1 MRPYFERGG
10 VQLFHADAR
19 DAIDEVV
26 VNGTVD
32 LLLTDPPYGMQYE
45 GEVKSA
51 AQANIRGDGAR
62 QGVRVFR
69 QVLFELSHKWQHDAH
84 AYSFCHWEGLPDFY
98 DAMSTS
104 LSMRNALV
112 WDKASGGTGDTV
124 CDFAR
129 DFEQVLYGIRGRRP
143 LNGRRD
149 GAVLRGYKSVPSASR
164 LHPTEKPVALLA
176 YLIRKSTQPGQLV
189 VDPFS
194 GSASTLEAA
203 KACGRRAIGFELDE
217 RWCERSAKR
226 LEQESL
232 QLFDEL
238 PARAG
243 DEPADD
249 RQADLFGAAP
259 LRLPPPEAMH
269 GADVTETTPEERDRN
284 AGIP

>member
-10 VQLFHADAR
+10 ISLFHVDAR
-19 DAIDEVV
+19 DAIDEVI

-45 GEVKSA
+45 SQGPA
-51 AQANIRGDGAR
+51 ASQNIRGDGAR

-69 QVLFELSHKWQHDAH
+69 AVLFELAHKWKHDAH

-98 DAMSTS
+98 DAMSCH

-112 WDKASGGTGDTV
+112 WDKAAGGVVDTV
-124 CDFAR
+124 CDYSR

-143 LNGRRD
+143 LRGRRD
-149 GAVLRGYKSVPSASR
+149 GAVLRGYKGVPSAQR
-164 LHPTEKPVALLA
+164 LHPTEKPISLLA
-176 YLIRKSTQPGQLV
+176 YLIRKSTAPGDLV

-217 RWCERSAKR
+217 RWCEKSAKR

-238 PARAG
+238 PARVG
-243 DEPADD
+243 DVLEDA
-249 RQADLFGAAP
+249 QADLFGGP
-259 LRLPPPEAMH
+259 S
-269 GADVTETTPEERDRN
+269 T
-284 AGIP
+284 